1 MLCLTRKG
9 GEKVIIGKDIE
20 VMILRIGPNSV
31 RLGITAP
38 GLNIARSEL
47 IDLLPHIDDSTLD
60 CGSLGNINPTHTTD
74 AIRSAI
80 AVDDDCEPDPK
91 YMTPMQKVDYYSHG
105 IDNPKN
111 HHHED

>member
-20 VMILRIGPNSV
+20 VTILRIGPNAV

-47 IDLLPHIDDSTLD
+47 IDLLPHLDDKTLD
-60 CGSLGNINPTHTTD
+60 CGSLGQITPNGFVD
-74 AIRSAI
+74 AIRAAS
-80 AVDDDCEPDPK
+80 VDEDAEPLPRF
-91 YMTPMQKVDYYSHG
+91 MTPMMKLDWATRG